1 MSEPATDALRNP
13 RAHDPL
19 RELELEITGMTCA
32 SCVGRIERKLR
43 KLDGVEPAVNL
54 ALESASVKV
63 PAGVSDQEV
72 VDTVQRAG
80 YGARITGGAQHA
92 EPGVRTQT
100 GADAGEP
107 AASSRAAAPGAD
119 SAAPASH
126 RGGTPPVSPGG
137 APHGEHPVAR
147 SAPSTP
153 DAGAGTAGTTS
164 SSPVAPTSGAL
175 RGSRERDEGAV
186 RSEQEPAEN
195 EHRDPALETTP
206 AQRRMADLK
215 KRFWVA
221 AAFSVP
227 VFVMSMVPGAQ
238 FPHWGWVAALL
249 ALPVV
254 TWAAWPF
261 HRATAVNA
269 RHLSTTMDT
278 LVSLGVAA
286 AYLFSLGHLLADPGM
301 TAHAHLGAGT
311 DMSGHQLYFESAAL
325 VTTFLLLGRW
335 LEARAK
341 SRSGEALKAL
351 LDLGAQQATV
361 VSEDGA
367 ERTVAVSD
375 LTVGDRF
382 VVRPG
387 EKIATDAVV
396 LEGESAVDASMLT
409 GESVPVEVGPGD
421 EVTGATVNTT
431 GRLLAR
437 ATRVG
442 ADTVLASMGRTV
454 ARAQAT
460 KAPVARL
467 ADRISSVFVPVVMGI
482 ALATLVVW
490 LLVTGDLNRAFVAA
504 VSVLVIACP
513 CALGLATPTAMLT
526 GTGRG
531 AQLGILITSAEVLED
546 TRSVDT
552 VVLDKTG
559 TVTHGDMA
567 VNTVVPL
574 NAWSRDQV
582 LDLAA
587 AVERYSEHP
596 IAQAIAAA
604 TPHRFPVTRFESAP
618 GGGVRGYVPDG
629 MNARFVV
636 VGRSSW
642 LHQNGVRLT
651 TEETEALELTRA
663 GGSTTILVAV
673 DGRLAG
679 FIDLR
684 DTVKDEAP
692 AAMAELK
699 ELGLRPVLLT
709 GDNAA
714 VARSVAAQV
723 GIDPEDVIADV
734 TPDGKVQA
742 IESLRAEGHVVAMV
756 GDGVN
761 DAPALTTADLGI
773 AMGSGTDAAM
783 QAADITVVRSELTAI
798 PLAIRLSSATLSTI
812 KSNLFWAFAYNTVA
826 IPVAALGLLN
836 PMVAGAAMAFSS
848 VFVVLNSLRLRS
860 FAR

>member
-1 MSEPATDALRNP
+1 MSEPSAPTTTLDP
-13 RAHDPL
+13 EVHGPL

-54 ALESASVKV
+54 ALESASVQV
-63 PAGVSDQEV
+63 PADVSDQDI

-80 YGARITGGAQHA
+80 YGARITGGAQ
-92 EPGVRTQT
+92 Q
-100 GADAGEP
+100 
-107 AASSRAAAPGAD
+107 AASEPQDGAD
-119 SAAPASH
+119 SDP
-126 RGGTPPVSPGG
+126 
-137 APHGEHPVAR
+137 
-147 SAPSTP
+147 
-153 DAGAGTAGTTS
+153 GAGTAGTTS
-164 SSPVAPTSGAL
+164 SGASPAVPSA
-175 RGSRERDEGAV
+175 GAV
-186 RSEQEPAEN
+186 PGDARDRAATPATDGARHEDGAEQN

-221 AAFSVP
+221 AAFSAP
-227 VFVMSMVPGAQ
+227 VFVVSMVPGAQ

-261 HRATAVNA
+261 HRATAMNA

-286 AYLFSLGHLLADPGM
+286 AYLFSLWHLVADPSM
-301 TAHAHLGAGT
+301 TAHAHPGAGM

-361 VSEDGA
+361 VAEDGT
-367 ERTVAVSD
+367 EHTVPVSE
-375 LTVGDRF
+375 LAVGDAF

-387 EKIATDAVV
+387 EKVATDAVV
-396 LEGESAVDASMLT
+396 LEGGSAVDASMLT

-421 EVTGATVNTT
+421 ELTGATVNTT

-437 ATRVG
+437 ATHVG

-482 ALATLVVW
+482 ALVTLAVW

-559 TVTHGDMA
+559 TVTHGNMA
-567 VNTVVPL
+567 VSTVTPL
-574 NAWSRDQV
+574 HAWSRDQV

-604 TPHRFPVTRFESAP
+604 TPHRYQVTRFESAP

-642 LHQNGVRLT
+642 LHENGVRLNA
-651 TEETEALELTRA
+651 EETEALEHARA

-673 DGRLAG
+673 GGRLAG

-692 AAMAELK
+692 AAIAELK

-723 GIDPEDVIADV
+723 GIAPEDVVADV

-742 IESLRAEGHVVAMV
+742 VESLRSGGHVVAMV

-798 PLAIRLSSATLSTI
+798 PLAIRLSRATLSTI

-848 VFVVLNSLRLRS
+848 VFVVLNSLRLRR

>member
-1 MSEPATDALRNP
+1 MSEPSPSTETLDTEV
-13 RAHDPL
+13 HGPL
-19 RELELEITGMTCA
+19 RELELQITGMTCA

-54 ALESASVKV
+54 ALESATVKV
-63 PAGVSDQEV
+63 PRNVSDEQI
-72 VDTVQRAG
+72 VDTVHRAG
-80 YGARITGGAQHA
+80 YEARITGGAQESA
-92 EPGVRTQT
+92 ATPQEGTGPDRRT
-100 GADAGEP
+100 APVSHELSP
-107 AASSRAAAPGAD
+107 AHRAA
-119 SAAPASH
+119 
-126 RGGTPPVSPGG
+126 RGG
-137 APHGEHPVAR
+137 
-147 SAPSTP
+147 
-153 DAGAGTAGTTS
+153 DAAAGTAGTTS
-164 SSPVAPTSGAL
+164 SSPVDPAAHRGAGTAAESVADP
-175 RGSRERDEGAV
+175 RARDTPAGESR
-186 RSEQEPAEN
+186 PADRPEKN

-206 AQRRMADLK
+206 AQRRMTDLK
-215 KRFWVA
+215 RRFWVA

-227 VFVMSMVPGAQ
+227 VFVISMVPGAQ

-286 AYLFSLGHLLADPGM
+286 AYLFSLWHLIADPTM
-301 TAHAHLGAGT
+301 TAHAHPGT
-311 DMSGHQLYFESAAL
+311 SMDMSAHQLYFESAAL

-361 VSEDGA
+361 LDAHGA
-367 ERTVAVSD
+367 ERTVPVTE
-375 LTVGDRF
+375 LRVGDTF

-387 EKIATDAVV
+387 EKIATDATV

-409 GESVPVEVGPGD
+409 GESVPVDVAPGD
-421 EVTGATVNTT
+421 ELTGATVNTT

-482 ALATLVVW
+482 ALLTLVGW

-559 TVTHGDMA
+559 TVTHGSMA
-567 VNTVVPL
+567 VSAVTPL
-574 NAWSRDQV
+574 NSWSRDQV

-596 IAQAIAAA
+596 IARAIADA
-604 TPHRFPVTRFESAP
+604 TPHRFDVSRFESAP
-618 GGGVRGYVPDG
+618 GGGVKGYVPDG

-636 VGRSSW
+636 VGRESW
-642 LHQNGVRLT
+642 LHENGVRLNP
-651 TEETEALELTRA
+651 EEADALELARA
-663 GGSTTILVAV
+663 DGSTTILVAV

-679 FIDLR
+679 FIDLA
-684 DTVKDEAP
+684 DTVRDEAP
-692 AAMAELK
+692 AAIAQLRR
-699 ELGLRPVLLT
+699 LGLRPMLLT

-714 VARSVAAQV
+714 VARSVAEQV
-723 GIDPEDVIADV
+723 GMAPEDVIADV
-734 TPDGKVQA
+734 TPDGKVGAVEELQA
-742 IESLRAEGHVVAMV
+742 QGHVVAMV

-761 DAPALTTADLGI
+761 DAPALTTADLGM

-783 QAADITVVRSELTAI
+783 QAADITVVRSDLTAV
-798 PLAIRLSSATLSTI
+798 PLAIRLSRATLGTI
-812 KSNLFWAFAYNTVA
+812 RSNLFWAFAYNTVA
-826 IPVAALGLLN
+826 VPVAALGLLN
-836 PMVAGAAMAFSS
+836 PVVAGAAMAFSS
-848 VFVVLNSLRLRS
+848 VFVVLNSLRLRG